1 MEKERAMGRVI
12 LLTGGTGFIGT
23 HVARLLLDE
32 PDTELVVLVMAS
44 DPPEAEHLLARAWW
58 DLPDLG
64 EAIGKNVH
72 AVAGDVRSS
81 RFGLPDNIYRDLVR
95 RVDVV
100 IHTAADLRLDA
111 SIEDLRATNVEGV
124 RHVLEFTHE
133 IDAVHGLQRLVH
145 VSTAY
150 VAGGRSGTIDE
161 GPPTDRFGFLN
172 PYEQSKYE
180 GEMLVRAAMAAGQP
194 IAIARPGMVVGD
206 SRTGAITN
214 FNTVYGP
221 LRLYLTEQL
230 RIFPMRPDLH
240 VNIVPVDHVAQA
252 IVRMAS
258 DPAAAGSTFHL
269 TAPTESLPT
278 AREMVGAVRAW
289 ARKEIGVRLPRPVFA
304 PIPLSTSLR
313 RIRGGAKG
321 RARPLV
327 ALLPYFQEH
336 RTFLRGN
343 TDRLVGR
350 YDLDWRDYL
359 PRMLDYATRSGFL
372 HRTGRT
378 VHEQILHRLGHSG
391 RAIAYHD
398 VVGGRHRSL
407 RPAELRRDVLAATAS
422 LRKLGVAPGDRIAVV
437 GPNSTRYLTIDV
449 AIGLAGAV
457 CVPLYPT
464 SPPAEIADIVA
475 ASGATLLFVGSAPLL
490 GRLSLPSDD
499 VRVVSFCRE
508 DVPGSE
514 TASAVVTWETFLA
527 RGDSADPGTEVP
539 IAPVGPDD
547 IATIRYTS
555 GTTGAPKGV
564 MFDHRAIR
572 WLGETMASLV
582 PWEARNTPARYI
594 SFLPMSHVVEGILA
608 TYGPGYLP
616 APVDVWFVDDLGDLP
631 RTLPLVRP
639 VIFFG
644 VPRVYEK
651 LWGRFVGSRA
661 GHRYRT
667 SAPVMR
673 MLGRPFLRRR
683 LLRATG
689 LDRCAQLIVGSAPA
703 SEQLLRSFRELGIE
717 VHDAYGLTEAPLV
730 SVNRVGRNRIGTVGE
745 PLPDTEVR
753 VAEDGEVL
761 VRGPQVTR
769 GYADATEQPFRDGW
783 LRTGDLGR
791 LTDDGALAIEGR
803 KKDLLKTS
811 YGKYVR
817 ASRIETMLREIS
829 GVDEAM
835 VVGEGRP
842 FCSALL
848 WVDEANRDAASR
860 ARIDAAMVEL
870 NRGLSH
876 PEQVKRWA
884 ILTET
889 LSVASGELTPNLKL
903 RRPVVLR
910 RFAREVDALYEDAST
925 RTEFH
930 VGVAPREGAIA

>member
-1 MEKERAMGRVI
+1 MGKEGAMGRVI

-23 HVARLLLDE
+23 HVAKLLLDE

-58 DLPDLG
+58 DLPALG
-64 EAIGKNVH
+64 AAIGKNVR

-81 RFGLPDNIYRDLVR
+81 RLGLPDEIYRDLVR

-124 RHVLEFTHE
+124 RHVLGFARE

-150 VAGGRSGTIDE
+150 VAGGRTGTIDE

-206 SRTGAITN
+206 SRTGAIKT
-214 FNTVYGP
+214 FNTVYAP
-221 LRLYLTEQL
+221 LRLYLTGRL

-240 VNIVPVDHVAQA
+240 ANIVPVDHVALA
-252 IVRMAS
+252 IARMAS
-258 DPAAAGSTFHL
+258 DPEATGSTFHL

-278 AREMVGAVRAW
+278 ARQMLDVVRAW
-289 ARKEIGVRLPRPVFA
+289 ARRELQVGLPRPIFA
-304 PIPLSTSLR
+304 PIPLSISLG
-313 RIRGGAKG
+313 RIRRSAAG
-321 RARPLV
+321 RAGPLV
-327 ALLPYFQEH
+327 ALLPYFQER

-343 TDRLVGR
+343 TDRLMGG

-359 PRMLDYATRSGFL
+359 PRLLDYAARYGFL
-372 HRTGRT
+372 HRTERT
-378 VHEQILHRLGHSG
+378 AHEQILYRLGHSG
-391 RAIAYHD
+391 RAISYHD
-398 VVGGRHRSL
+398 VVAGRHRSR
-407 RPAELRRDVLAATAS
+407 RPADLRHDVLAATAS
-422 LRKLGVAPGDRIAVV
+422 LRKLGVVPGDRIAVV

-457 CVPLYPT
+457 SVPLYPT

-475 ASGATLLFVGSAPLL
+475 ASGATILFVGSAPLL
-490 GRLSLPSDD
+490 GRLSLLPA
-499 VRVVSFCRE
+499 VARVVSFCGR
-508 DVPGSE
+508 DVP
-514 TASAVVTWETFLA
+514 ASATGPEVETWEAFLA
-527 RGDSADPGTEVP
+527 RGASADPGNEVL

-564 MFDHRAIR
+564 VFDQRAIR
-572 WLGETMASLV
+572 WMGETMASLV
-582 PWEARNTPARYI
+582 PWEARNASARYV
-594 SFLPMSHVVEGILA
+594 SFLPMNHVVEGILA
-608 TYGPGYLP
+608 TYGPAYLP
-616 APVDVWFVDDLGDLP
+616 APVDVWFVGDLGDLP
-631 RTLPLVRP
+631 RVLPLVRP

-651 LWGRFVGSRA
+651 LWARFLGSRA
-661 GHRYRT
+661 GHRYET
-667 SAPVMR
+667 SPRIVR
-673 MLGRPFLRRR
+673 LLGRPFLRRG

-689 LDRCAQLIVGSAPA
+689 LDRCAQLLVGSAPA

-730 SVNRVGRNRIGTVGE
+730 TVNRVGRNRIGTVGE
-745 PLPDTEVR
+745 PLPDTDVR
-753 VAEDGEVL
+753 IAEDGELL

-769 GYADATEQPFRDGW
+769 GYAGDTEQPFRDGW

-791 LTDDGALAIEGR
+791 LTDDGALSIEGR

-817 ASRIETMLREIS
+817 ASRIEAMLREIP

-842 FCSALL
+842 FCAALL
-848 WVDEANRDAASR
+848 WVDEAHRDTAAQTV
-860 ARIDAAMVEL
+860 IDAAVGEL
-870 NRGLSH
+870 NRDLSH
-876 PEQVKRWA
+876 PEQLKRWA
-884 ILTET
+884 ILTQT
-889 LSVASGELTPNLKL
+889 LSVATGELTPNLKL

-910 RFAREVDALYEDAST
+910 RFAHEVDTLYEDVSP
-925 RTEFH
+925 RTGFH
-930 VGVAPREGAIA
+930 VGVAPREGAMA